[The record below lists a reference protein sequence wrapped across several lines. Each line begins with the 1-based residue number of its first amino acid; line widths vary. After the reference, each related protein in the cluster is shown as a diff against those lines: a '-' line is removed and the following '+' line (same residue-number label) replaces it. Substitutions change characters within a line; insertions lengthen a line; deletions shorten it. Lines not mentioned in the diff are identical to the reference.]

1 MQKKQFQQNM
11 KDKVRVFEDGGIRLL
26 KRGQKGV
33 VHAIFSRFGLVL
45 VLLLLQA
52 FALFSLLQW
61 FGGLLPHY
69 FGGTLLVTAAMMVYL
84 LNQDMDNSVR
94 ITWLVVT
101 ALMPV
106 LGVPLFW
113 YTKSDV
119 GHNAL
124 KRRLLD
130 LEGQTRAQ
138 LPQNEQTVELLQE
151 QAPEA
156 MPLARYLRGKGG
168 GFPVYAD
175 TVATYFNGGEAMF
188 DEMLRQLETAK
199 KYIFLEYFIVDEGL
213 MWGRILEVL
222 ARKAAQGV
230 DVRVMYD
237 GTCEFSTLPRDYP
250 SRLEGLGIQCKVFSP
265 VTPFVSTHYN
275 YRDHRKILVID
286 GQVGFTGGVN
296 LADEY
301 INHIEKYGRWKDAAL
316 MLEGEGVRSMTA
328 LFLQMWSV
336 LQEPEFEQFLRPE
349 VPAARA
355 EGFVVPYGDCPL
367 DGELETAL
375 RFAAERGVDVH
386 LILPGVPDKQFA
398 YALAKTHY
406 KALLSSG
413 VKISEWTPGFTHA
426 KLVVMDGVE
435 AVVGTINLDYRSLY
449 HHFENAVWMRRV
461 GSIRDMETDFQDT
474 LARCRTVE
482 ATLQSVWQ
490 GKKLLR
496 LMGLLLKVIAP
507 LM

>member
-1 MQKKQFQQNM
+1 MCEIRENAMQKKQFQQNM

-61 FGGLLPHY
+61 FGELLPHY

-130 LEGQTRAQ
+130 LEGWTRAQ

-156 MPLARYLRGKGG
+156 VPLARYLRGKGG

-199 KYIFLEYFIVDEGL
+199 KYIARNIPDGWMPEDKNILVNPTGRFVIGGPDGDTGLTGRKIIVDNYGGYAPHGGGAFSGKDATKVDRSAAYML
-213 MWGRILEVL
+213 RYL
-222 ARKAAQGV
+222 AKNVVAAG
-230 DVRVMYD
+230 
-237 GTCEFSTLPRDYP
+237 
-250 SRLEGLGIQCKVFSP
+250 
-265 VTPFVSTHYN
+265 
-275 YRDHRKILVID
+275 
-286 GQVGFTGGVN
+286 
-296 LADEY
+296 LADECLLQLSYAIGVADPLSFY
-301 INHIEKYGRWKDAAL
+301 INCNNTARVDEQKILQTLKEMTDLTPKGIINRLQLRRPIYTPSSAYGHFGRAPQPNGAFSWEKTD
-316 MLEGEGVRSMTA
+316 
-328 LFLQMWSV
+328 
-336 LQEPEFEQFLRPE
+336 
-349 VPAARA
+349 
-355 EGFVVPYGDCPL
+355 
-367 DGELETAL
+367 
-375 RFAAERGVDVH
+375 
-386 LILPGVPDKQFA
+386 
-398 YALAKTHY
+398 LAKELT
-406 KALLSSG
+406 KC
-413 VKISEWTPGFTHA
+413 F
-426 KLVVMDGVE
+426 
-435 AVVGTINLDYRSLY
+435 
-449 HHFENAVWMRRV
+449 
-461 GSIRDMETDFQDT
+461 
-474 LARCRTVE
+474 
-482 ATLQSVWQ
+482 
-490 GKKLLR
+490 
-496 LMGLLLKVIAP
+496 
-507 LM
+507 